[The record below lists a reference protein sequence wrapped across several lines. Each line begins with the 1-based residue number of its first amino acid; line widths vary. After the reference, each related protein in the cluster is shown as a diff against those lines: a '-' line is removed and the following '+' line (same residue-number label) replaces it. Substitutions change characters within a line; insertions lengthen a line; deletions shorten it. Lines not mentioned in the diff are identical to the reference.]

1 MISRNRTTLCTST
14 SKNSVVR
21 EYEMEKE
28 IRKQC
33 QESSFSES
41 QDWNS
46 HAVCDNG
53 VSAGM
58 RLCAVQKD
66 GPPDDVGARRAMT
79 LGELR
84 VAGRAPAHRGTRGSP
99 AKSSSPGGDLLTSR
113 SMLSGA
119 VCQKNEQ
126 LVAGLARSRFRDT
139 SRLAL
144 WDIFQKADG

>member
-1 MISRNRTTLCTST
+1 M
-14 SKNSVVR
+14 
-21 EYEMEKE
+21 
-28 IRKQC
+28 RKQC
-33 QESSFSES
+33 QKCSSSES

-53 VSAGM
+53 VPAGM
-58 RLCAVQKD
+58 RLWAVQKY
-66 GPPDDVGARRAMT
+66 GPPDDVGARLAMT

-84 VAGRAPAHRGTRGSP
+84 VGWAPARRGTPGSP
-99 AKSSSPGGDLLTSR
+99 TKSSSAGGDLLTSS

-144 WDIFQKADG
+144 WDIFGKLMEDGRGQSRAFTCYSRGLEGQQDGWKRL